1 LFALGGAGAAALV
14 DGLVVARVGGLGGAG
29 GAELV
34 RGWVTTGRATTFGL
48 GLGLG
53 LGFGVT
59 AFVGVGGR
67 DVGDGLD
74 VVDDG
79 VVATRPRVLAVLE
92 QAARIAADRIRAPD
106 AKRARRDKSRV
117 MCTPR

>member
-1 LFALGGAGAAALV
+1 M
-14 DGLVVARVGGLGGAG
+14 GGLGGAG

-34 RGWVTTGRATTFGL
+34 RGWVTTGRATTFGF
-48 GLGLG
+48 G
-53 LGFGVT
+53 LGFGFGL
-59 AFVGVGGR
+59 AGFVGVGGR
-67 DVGDGLD
+67 DVGFVGDVGDGLD
-74 VVDDG
+74 VEDDG

-92 QAARIAADRIRAPD
+92 QAARMVVDRIRAPD